1 MNLKRFVY
9 ICSVWRNYQQKMS
22 LNRRPLVACC
32 TVYSVHIR
40 QMDANKC
47 CSTRK
52 GSGSS
57 SWSDE
62 IICGVVRKFSI
73 LVGNIDEKSE
83 DTANV
88 FKWYHKE
95 LRTITPT
102 LRMIPNTCCIQQH
115 LRMIPQTFKDNTANI
130 CGIIVTLWM
139 LPQKFASNLFLVVG
153 GGDIITKNKIDVLMA
168 NDGYFRCQM
177 LFWVNLPLNI
187 IFIEDGTLSY
197 RAMLRQLTT
206 RRFVWCSVSRF

>member
-130 CGIIVTLWM
+130 CGKYRYTLNVTSKICEQ
-139 LPQKFASNLFLVVG
+139 PFFG
-153 GGDIITKNKIDVLMA
+153 GWGRGHNYQERKSM
-168 NDGYFRCQM
+168 Y
-177 LFWVNLPLNI
+177 
-187 IFIEDGTLSY
+187 
-197 RAMLRQLTT
+197 
-206 RRFVWCSVSRF
+206 